1 MISNYYSLKEDEKNV
16 LRAAHLIR
24 EEIRE
29 MEDVMPWPQQAID
42 LGEVRLSHHLS
53 LFLDELLNPRFN
65 VQPSSR
71 VCRLKSSF
79 GQDIVYAVSRGRI
92 KTPKSIM
99 YSYTIKSLTNCAELI
114 DINNRLGD
122 GISRSLV
129 EELYTEN
136 AYRVMGQ
143 QNDGNVALPPGTKKE
158 TFTLAVYDS
167 IDRQEETLPGK
178 LKL

>member
-1 MISNYYSLKEDEKNV
+1 MISKYYSLKNEVEKISKMKEDEKNV

-24 EEIRE
+24 EQIRE
-29 MEDVMPWPQQAID
+29 MEEVMPWLPQAID
-42 LGEVRLSHHLS
+42 LGEGKVRLSHHLS
-53 LFLDELLNPRFN
+53 LFLDKLLNPRFN

-129 EELYTEN
+129 EELSTEN
-136 AYRVMGQ
+136 AYRVMDQ
-143 QNDGNVALPPGTKKE
+143 
-158 TFTLAVYDS
+158 
-167 IDRQEETLPGK
+167 
-178 LKL
+178 